1 MVHSTYLYL
10 TASVSRGWALID
22 WASVIFGINIRHYE
36 HKFLIYS
43 KILGIAKKAQKDLNL
58 LNFLLIN
65 KG

>member
-43 KILGIAKKAQKDLNL
+43 KILGTGKKSAKTFKFTK
-58 LNFLLIN
+58 FLAN
-65 KG
+65 

>member
-1 MVHSTYLYL
+1 M
-10 TASVSRGWALID
+10 ID
-22 WASVIFGINIRHYE
+22 WASAIFGINIRHYE

-43 KILGIAKKAQKDLNL
+43 KILGIAKKAQRDLNL